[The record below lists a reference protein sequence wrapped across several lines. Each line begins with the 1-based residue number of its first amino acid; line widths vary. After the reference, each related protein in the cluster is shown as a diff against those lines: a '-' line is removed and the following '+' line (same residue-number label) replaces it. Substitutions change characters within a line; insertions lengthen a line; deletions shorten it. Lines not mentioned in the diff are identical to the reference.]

1 MLLKRWSS
9 LPPLQ
14 RPDAGSESFGSVTNI
29 ISQPLTLRS
38 ERQEHRNSAA
48 CFSTPYTQYIVQCQ
62 WKNPALLCLCLC
74 LWECVCVSIC
84 AFLIPFRPSTVT
96 WRVVCVLWP
105 ATAESSIWGVSCFR
119 WRRWLRALW
128 YGGQAEMWEQ
138 RTVQQHTQTR
148 NTHNIRKC

>member
-9 LPPLQ
+9 LPPVQ

-29 ISQPLTLRS
+29 ISQPLTLQS

-62 WKNPALLCLCLC
+62 WKNPALLCLCL
-74 LWECVCVSIC
+74 WECVCVYLCLSHSLQAIQC
-84 AFLIPFRPSTVT
+84 YMKGS
-96 WRVVCVLWP
+96 VCFLWP

-119 WRRWLRALW
+119 CRRWLRALW

-138 RTVQQHTQTR
+138 SRIQQHTQAR
-148 NTHNIRKC
+148 NTHKIRKC

>member
-74 LWECVCVSIC
+74 LWECVCVYLCLPHSLQAIQC
-84 AFLIPFRPSTVT
+84 YMKGSVCFMTCHCRVKYLRCELLQMEAVTPGPLIWRTGRNVGTENSSTT
-96 WRVVCVLWP
+96 
-105 ATAESSIWGVSCFR
+105 
-119 WRRWLRALW
+119 
-128 YGGQAEMWEQ
+128 
-138 RTVQQHTQTR
+138 HT
-148 NTHNIRKC
+148 NT

>member
-74 LWECVCVSIC
+74 LWECVCVYLCLPHSLQAIQC
-84 AFLIPFRPSTVT
+84 YMKGSVCFMTCHWVKYLRCELLQMEAVTPGPLIWRTGRNVGTENSSTT
-96 WRVVCVLWP
+96 
-105 ATAESSIWGVSCFR
+105 
-119 WRRWLRALW
+119 
-128 YGGQAEMWEQ
+128 
-138 RTVQQHTQTR
+138 HT
-148 NTHNIRKC
+148 NT